1 MSKNFVVLK
10 KMTSFAASNKEIL
23 HFSIQILFIKFK
35 VPLVRAGLFHF
46 YSHFALI
53 TRKKIYFCIVVGTI
67 LAILINE

>member
-10 KMTSFAASNKEIL
+10 KIPSFAASNKEIL

-53 TRKKIYFCIVVGTI
+53 TREKDLLLYYGWHYSCH
-67 LAILINE
+67 IN

>member
-10 KMTSFAASNKEIL
+10 KIPSFAASNKEIL

-46 YSHFALI
+46 YSHFFSDYP
-53 TRKKIYFCIVVGTI
+53 RKRFTFV
-67 LAILINE
+67 L

>member
-10 KMTSFAASNKEIL
+10 KIPSFAASNKEIL

-46 YSHFALI
+46 YSHFSPI
-53 TRKKIYFCIVVGTI
+53 TREKDLLLYYGWHHSCHIH
-67 LAILINE
+67 